1 LILKFN
7 ALTKKTILVAPLFWG
22 LGHAARCIPI
32 IKALLSHNYNVLLGS
47 DGAALLFL
55 RKEFPSLSFV
65 ELPSYNIVY
74 PNKGKYFKWKMFM
87 NLPTIQKAIL
97 SEKKIVRELVSEAK
111 VDGII
116 SDNRFGVRSSKIPSV
131 FITHQ
136 LNVLTGNTSFL
147 SSKIHQKIIN
157 KFDQCWVPD
166 IDSKQNLSGK
176 LGRLKKPEGSI
187 KYLGPLSR
195 FQNKNLPIKND
206 ILALISG
213 PEPQRTFFE
222 NKLMEAFELSEKSIV
237 LVQGVIEEVQKK
249 HTVGKICVVNFMLS
263 AELEKTINES
273 EVVVSRS
280 GYTTILDLTI
290 LDKKAFFIP
299 TPGQYEQ
306 IYLAK
311 RLKGLGIAPSCN
323 QENFHVKQLD
333 EINNYSGLEGFQ
345 TTPDFEALFSLFEGK

>member
-1 LILKFN
+1 M
-7 ALTKKTILVAPLFWG
+7 TKKTILVAPLFWG

-74 PNKGKYFKWKMFM
+74 PNNGNYFKWKMFL
-87 NLPTIQKAIL
+87 NLPVIQKAIL
-97 SEKKIVRELVSEAK
+97 SEKKIVKELVSEAK

-116 SDNRFGVRSSKIPSV
+116 SDNRLGVRNSKVPSI

-136 LNVLTGNTSFL
+136 LNVLTGTTTFL

-166 IDSKQNLSGK
+166 IDSEENISGK
-176 LGRLKKPEGSI
+176 LGRLKKLQGSI
-187 KYLGPLSR
+187 QYIGPLSR
-195 FQNKNLPIKND
+195 FQKKNLPIKND

-222 NKLMEAFELSEKSIV
+222 NKLMEAFKLSEKSIV
-237 LVQGVIEEVQKK
+237 LVQGVVEEVQTK
-249 HTVGKICVVNFMLS
+249 HTIGKIRVVNFMLTT
-263 AELEKTINES
+263 ELEKTINES

-280 GYTTILDLTI
+280 GYTTILDLTS

-311 RLKGLGIAPSCN
+311 RLKNLGIVPSCK
-323 QENFHVKQLD
+323 QENFNVKQLD
-333 EINNYSGLEGFQ
+333 EIKNYSGLEGFK
-345 TTPDFEALFSLFEGK
+345 TTPDFKALFSLFQGK

>member
-1 LILKFN
+1 
-7 ALTKKTILVAPLFWG
+7 LTKKTILVAPLFWG

-55 RKEFPSLSFV
+55 RKEFPSLPFV

-74 PNKGKYFKWKMFM
+74 PNKGKYFKLKMLLS
-87 NLPTIQKAIL
+87 LPAIQKAIL
-97 SEKKIVRELVSEAK
+97 SEKKTVRELVSEAK

-116 SDNRFGVRSSKIPSV
+116 SDNRFGVRNNKVPSV

-136 LNVLTGNTSFL
+136 LNVLTGNTTFL
-147 SSKIHQKIIN
+147 SSKIHQKIIS
-157 KFDQCWVPD
+157 KFDQCWIPD
-166 IDSKQNLSGK
+166 IDSEENLSGK
-176 LGRLKKPEGSI
+176 LGRLKTPEGSI
-187 KYLGPLSR
+187 QYIGPLSR
-195 FQNKNLPIKND
+195 FQKKKLPVKND
-206 ILALISG
+206 VLVLISG

-222 NKLMEAFELSEKSIV
+222 NKLMEAFKFSEKSIV
-237 LVQGVIEEVQKK
+237 FVQGVVEEVQRK
-249 HTVGKICVVNFMLS
+249 HTIGKIRMVNFMLT
-263 AELEKTINES
+263 AELERTINES

-280 GYTTILDLTI
+280 GYTTILDLTT

-311 RLKGLGIAPSCN
+311 RLKKLGIVPSCK

-333 EINNYSGLEGFQ
+333 EINNYTGLEGFK
-345 TTPDFEALFSLFEGK
+345 TTPDFKNLFSLFEGK

>member
-1 LILKFN
+1 MTN
-7 ALTKKTILVAPLFWG
+7 KTILVAPLFWG

-32 IKALLSHNYNVLLGS
+32 IQSLLSHNFNVLLGS

-74 PNKGKYFKWKMFM
+74 PTKGRYFKWKMLLK
-87 NLPTIQKAIL
+87 LPAIQKAIL
-97 SEKKIVRELVSEAK
+97 SEKEIVSELVSEGK
-111 VDGII
+111 IDGII
-116 SDNRFGVRSSKIPSV
+116 SDNRFGVRNSKVPSI

-136 LNVLTGNTSFL
+136 LNVLTGVTTFF
-147 SSKIHQKIIN
+147 SSKIHQNIIK

-166 IDSKQNLSGK
+166 IDTDKNLSGK
-176 LGRLKKPEGSI
+176 LGRLKKPNFAI
-187 KYLGPLSR
+187 QYIGPISR
-195 FQNKNLPIKND
+195 FQQKKLPIKND

-222 NKLMEAFELSEKSIV
+222 NKLMEAFKYSEKSIL
-237 LVQGVIEEVQKK
+237 LVQGVIEEEQKR
-249 HTVGKICVVNFMLS
+249 HSTGKISVVNFMLS
-263 AELEKTINES
+263 NELEKTICES
-273 EVVVSRS
+273 DIVISRP

-290 LDKKAFFIP
+290 LKKKAFFIP

-311 RLKGLGIAPSCN
+311 RLKNLGIAPFCS
-323 QENFHVKQLD
+323 QENFQLKQLD
-333 EINNYSGLEGFQ
+333 EIPNYQGLEAY
-345 TTPDFEALFSLFEGK
+345 TTAADFKVLFSLFECK

>member
-1 LILKFN
+1 
-7 ALTKKTILVAPLFWG
+7 LTKKTILVAPLFWG
-22 LGHAARCIPI
+22 LGHASRCIPI
-32 IKALLSHNYNVLLGS
+32 IKELLSHNYNVLLGS

-65 ELPSYNIVY
+65 ELPSYSIVY
-74 PNKGKYFKWKMFM
+74 PNNGNYFKWKMFL
-87 NLPTIQKAIL
+87 NLPSIQKVIL

-116 SDNRFGVRSSKIPSV
+116 SDNRFGVRNSKVPSV

-136 LNVLTGNTSFL
+136 LNVLTGNTTFL
-147 SSKIHQKIIN
+147 SSKIHQNIIN

-166 IDSKQNLSGK
+166 IDAEENLSGK
-176 LGRLKKPEGSI
+176 LGRLKKPKGSLQ
-187 KYLGPLSR
+187 YLGPVSR
-195 FQNKNLPIKND
+195 FQKKKLPIKND

-222 NKLMEAFELSEKSIV
+222 NKLMEAFKLSEKSIV
-237 LVQGVIEEVQKK
+237 LVQGVVEEVQKK
-249 HTVGKICVVNFMLS
+249 QTIGKICVVNFMLS
-263 AELEKTINES
+263 AELEKSINES

-290 LDKKAFFIP
+290 MEKKAFFIP

-311 RLKGLGIAPSCN
+311 RLKNLGIVPSCK
-323 QENFHVKQLD
+323 QENFNLKQLD
-333 EINNYSGLEGFQ
+333 EIDSYSGLEDFK
-345 TTPDFEALFSLFEGK
+345 TTPDFKALFSLFEGK

>member
-1 LILKFN
+1 
-7 ALTKKTILVAPLFWG
+7 LTKKTILVAPLFWG

-32 IKALLSHNYNVLLGS
+32 IKALLLHNYNVLLGS
-47 DGAALLFL
+47 DGAALIFL
-55 RKEFPSLSFV
+55 RKEFPSLSFI

-74 PNKGKYFKWKMFM
+74 PNKGKHFKWKMFL
-87 NLPTIQKAIL
+87 NLPAIQKAIL

-116 SDNRFGVRSSKIPSV
+116 SDNRFGVRNNKVPSV

-136 LNVLTGNTSFL
+136 LNVLTGCTTFL
-147 SSKIHQKIIN
+147 SSKLHQKAIN
-157 KFDQCWVPD
+157 KFNQCWVPD
-166 IDSKQNLSGK
+166 IDSEKNISGK
-176 LGRLKKPEGSI
+176 LGRLKKPNDSI
-187 KYLGPLSR
+187 QYIGPLSR
-195 FQNKNLPIKND
+195 FQKKKLPIKND

-222 NKLMEAFELSEKSIV
+222 NELIEAFRLSEKSIV
-237 LVQGVIEEVQKK
+237 LVQGVVEEVQKK
-249 HTVGKICVVNFMLS
+249 QTIGKIRVVNFMLS

-290 LDKKAFFIP
+290 MDKKAFFIP

-306 IYLAK
+306 LYLAK
-311 RLKGLGIAPSCN
+311 RLKNLGIAPSCK
-323 QENFHVKQLD
+323 QENFHLKQLD
-333 EINNYSGLEGFQ
+333 EINNYRGLEDFK
-345 TTPDFEALFSLFEGK
+345 TTTDYQALFSLFESK